1 MVLLLLLHVGK
12 VAAIHGLLW
21 AILRELLLLM
31 LHVWVHAAR
40 LMSVLRREALLLVH
54 VRLVGHLWMLWRL
67 SRCLLVVA
75 GHV

>member
-1 MVLLLLLHVGK
+1 
-12 VAAIHGLLW
+12 
-21 AILRELLLLM
+21 M
-31 LHVWVHAAR
+31 LHVWVHATR

-54 VRLVGHLWMLWRL
+54 VRLVRHLRVLWRL